1 MNFADTVVLGAIAGF
16 TIYFGLP
23 VARWRNPR
31 RDWQAFLNALA
42 TGILVFLFF
51 DVVAKASE
59 PIDAAMD
66 AAKDSGVATDVIQ
79 LLVLFAV
86 GFGVGLLGLVYVD
99 RVFVRGRK
107 VGGEIRPTQL

>member
-16 TIYFGLP
+16 TIYLGLP

-51 DVVAKASE
+51 DIVAKAHE
-59 PIDAAMD
+59 PIDSAIAPNKDGSAPAAD
-66 AAKDSGVATDVIQ
+66 LVQ
-79 LLVLFAV
+79 LLVLFGL
-86 GFGVGLLGLVYVD
+86 GFTVGLLGLVYVD
-99 RVFVRGRK
+99 RMFIRRQKLV
-107 VGGEIRPTQL
+107 GEIRPM